1 MPLWKAPSMV
11 WPRDTSLGHSCE
23 SKSGR
28 ILGIAELYKC
38 ETWCDWLQVSN
49 HLTICSSMWIIIPNR
64 WNRKSLKPAA
74 RKVERGQWFIVIG
87 ERTLLWAHV
96 QTSLGSLMPISME
109 SILYQYQKCPVQTHA
124 QVDVWAGFNILCRYC
139 ITGTSLYP
147 LKPSTQHW
155 LPEKKVGSE
164 NE

>member
-11 WPRDTSLGHSCE
+11 WPCDTSLGHSCE

-74 RKVERGQWFIVIG
+74 RKVERGQWFIVVGKRKLLVGPCPNIIG
-87 ERTLLWAHV
+87 ISHAHKYGIYTVPVPKMPGTNPCPSGCLGWVQHIVPLLYHWDFF
-96 QTSLGSLMPISME
+96 I
-109 SILYQYQKCPVQTHA
+109 
-124 QVDVWAGFNILCRYC
+124 
-139 ITGTSLYP
+139 P
-147 LKPSTQHW
+147 LET
-155 LPEKKVGSE
+155 
-164 NE
+164 